1 MARIRASASCRK
13 GESGCGFTLVEVMVV
28 LALIAALLAIAAPQ
42 FVRLYGRVRLAFER
56 QDLERQLLELPER
69 VRNAGQ
75 AGVLENPSAAVPDI
89 PAGTPGEA
97 PLEHAQK
104 LALDLPRN
112 WTVTVPKPILYHFT
126 GACDGGEVIFSLPP
140 LSLHYVLTPPL
151 CRPRVVDAR

>member
-1 MARIRASASCRK
+1 M
-13 GESGCGFTLVEVMVV
+13 GFTLVEVMVV

-56 QDLERQLLELPER
+56 QDLNGNLELPER

-75 AGVLENPSAAVPDI
+75 AGVLEDPSAAVPDT
-89 PAGTPGEA
+89 PAGAAGEA
-97 PLEHAQK
+97 PLERAQK
-104 LALDLPRN
+104 LTLDLPRD
-112 WTVTVPKPILYHFT
+112 WAVTVPKPIFYHFT